1 VAGPAR
7 SGKSSA
13 LWTIATSLRNGG
25 ANVHLAGA
33 GGRRSPLSA
42 CPALDRYAGAGGEA
56 SALFATLRAVPGP
69 VVLFVDDAEGFE
81 DVDEAIGGLLAAGR
95 PDLHVIAAGRS
106 DALRSLYRHWTQ
118 TVRRSKNGLLLRP
131 NIDMD
136 GELAGVTLPRRSPV
150 PFVVGRGYLAQNGE
164 MEIVQLATA
173 QGDG

>member
-1 VAGPAR
+1 
-7 SGKSSA
+7 
-13 LWTIATSLRNGG
+13 
-25 ANVHLAGA
+25 VHLAGA

-56 SALFATLRAVPGP
+56 SALFAMLRAVPGP

-81 DVDEAIGGLLAAGR
+81 DVDEAIGGLLSAGR